1 MEKEMTI
8 ANTINDQ
15 INAMDRMA
23 FAAWGTKE
31 KVALNNGLQFKTSGM
46 VKRKCIVQVIYDEGH
61 DVYNVVFGRIRKL
74 AWKVDH
80 KVEQVFF
87 DQLVQI
93 IDDYVG

>member
-1 MEKEMTI
+1 MSV

-46 VKRKCIVQVIYDEGH
+46 VKRKCIVKITYNEALDLYD
-61 DVYNVVFGRIRKL
+61 VTFGRIRKFE
-74 AWKVDH
+74 WKIDKQVDC
-80 KVEQVFF
+80 VYF
-87 DQLVQI
+87 DQLVHV
-93 IDDYVG
+93 IDDYVQ